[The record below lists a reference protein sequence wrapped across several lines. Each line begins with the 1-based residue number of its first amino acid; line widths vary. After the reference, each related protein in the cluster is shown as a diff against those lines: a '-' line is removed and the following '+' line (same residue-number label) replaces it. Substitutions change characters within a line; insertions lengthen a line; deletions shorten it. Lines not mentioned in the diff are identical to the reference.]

1 MFFFQFEKYFPSIRY
16 YIEIYFKFA
25 ETIVKIITF
34 KSPLLFRRKKYLY
47 YRLNIHD
54 PVIAR
59 IIDGKCTKKKRKK
72 RFESQKNSVTIVA

>member
-34 KSPLLFRRKKYLY
+34 KSPLLFRIDEK
-47 YRLNIHD
+47 NIYI
-54 PVIAR
+54 IA
-59 IIDGKCTKKKRKK
+59 
-72 RFESQKNSVTIVA
+72 